1 LGTRLAA
8 KVWNGLAISNA
19 CGHPN
24 IKAHDNKYRFQYVMT
39 QARWRGKI
47 RSLRRKSI
55 AAGISFVPSAAARRY
70 NGGHAMSLLNEIEP
84 LKQSALAE
92 LKTAADLAALDHA
105 KGAWIGPHGKFTAL
119 MKQLGSLPKEEKPA
133 AGKRINAAK
142 AELEAALAARREEL
156 ELKAALPK
164 EPTDF
169 TMPGRRR
176 ALGRLHPLTQIS
188 EDIVRAFRKIGF
200 AVADGPEVED
210 DWHCFDALNTPADHP
225 ARDTHDTFYLVG
237 QASSLPPG
245 LPAPDSSRAGSPPA
259 AGRMPAPLLLRT
271 HTSSVQIRV
280 MKSQPPPIR
289 IIAPGRVY
297 RRDNADAT
305 HNPTFHQIEGLY
317 VDKGVTVGDLKGTVE
332 FVFKELM
339 GPDVKLRFRPHYFS
353 YTEPSLEIDFTNSLV
368 KKLGK
373 DWLEIAGC
381 GMVHP
386 QVFENVGYDP
396 EVWTGWA
403 FGFGIERI
411 AMIRY
416 GIDDIRLFYE
426 NDVRFLGQF

>member
-1 LGTRLAA
+1 
-8 KVWNGLAISNA
+8 
-19 CGHPN
+19 
-24 IKAHDNKYRFQYVMT
+24 
-39 QARWRGKI
+39 
-47 RSLRRKSI
+47 
-55 AAGISFVPSAAARRY
+55 
-70 NGGHAMSLLNEIEP
+70 MSLVNEIEP
-84 LKQSALAE
+84 LKQAALSE
-92 LKTAADLAALDHA
+92 LKAAPDVGGLEQA
-105 KGAWIGPHGKFTAL
+105 KGAWIGPHGRFTAL
-119 MKQLGSLPKEEKPA
+119 MKQLGTLAKEERPA
-133 AGKRINAAK
+133 VGKLINAAK
-142 AELEAALAARREEL
+142 VELETALLARREEL
-156 ELKAALPK
+156 DQKAALPA

-169 TMPGRRR
+169 TLPGRRR
-176 ALGRLHPLTQIS
+176 AVGKTHPLTQVTD
-188 EDIVRAFRKIGF
+188 DIVRAFRKIGF
-200 AVADGPEVED
+200 VVADGPEIED
-210 DWHCFDALNTPADHP
+210 DFHCFDALNTPADHP
-225 ARDTHDTFYLVG
+225 ARDSQDTFYLAEREKPKEGATPARGSAGVEF
-237 QASSLPPG
+237 PG
-245 LPAPDSSRAGSPPA
+245 PY
-259 AGRMPAPLLLRT
+259 LLRT

-289 IIAPGRVY
+289 LIAPGRVY

-317 VDKGVTVGDLKGTVE
+317 VDRNVTVGDLKGTVE
-332 FVFKELM
+332 FVFKEVM

-411 AMIRY
+411 AMLRY
-416 GIDDIRLFYE
+416 GVSDIRLFYE
-426 NDVRFLGQF
+426 NDLRFLRQF

>member
-1 LGTRLAA
+1 M
-8 KVWNGLAISNA
+8 
-19 CGHPN
+19 P
-24 IKAHDNKYRFQYVMT
+24 
-39 QARWRGKI
+39 
-47 RSLRRKSI
+47 
-55 AAGISFVPSAAARRY
+55 
-70 NGGHAMSLLNEIEP
+70 LLDEIES
-84 LKQSALAE
+84 LKQAALGE
-92 LKTAADLAALDHA
+92 LQVAADLPTLEQA

-119 MKQLGSLPKEEKPA
+119 MKQLGTLPKEEKPV
-133 AGKRINAAK
+133 AGKAVNAAK
-142 AELEAALAARREEL
+142 VELEAALTARREKL
-156 ELKAALPK
+156 ELKAALPT

-169 TMPGRRR
+169 TLPGRRR
-176 ALGRLHPLTQIS
+176 LLGKLHPLTQVTD
-188 EDIVRAFRKIGF
+188 DIVRAFRKIGF
-200 AVADGPEVED
+200 VVADGPEIED
-210 DWHCFDALNTPADHP
+210 EFHCFDALNTPADHP
-225 ARDTHDTFYLVG
+225 ARDTQDTFYVENVPG
-237 QASSLPPG
+237 ASRSASGPG
-245 LPAPDSSRAGSPPA
+245 ETPGARS
-259 AGRMPAPLLLRT
+259 LLRT

-280 MKSQPPPIR
+280 MQKQPPPIR

-317 VDKGVTVGDLKGTVE
+317 VDKNVTVGDLKGTVE
-332 FVFKELM
+332 FVFKEVL
-339 GPDVKLRFRPHYFS
+339 GDDVKLRFRPHYFS

-411 AMIRY
+411 AMLRY
-416 GIDDIRLFYE
+416 GINDIRLFYE
-426 NDVRFLGQF
+426 NDLRFLRQF

>member
-1 LGTRLAA
+1 
-8 KVWNGLAISNA
+8 
-19 CGHPN
+19 
-24 IKAHDNKYRFQYVMT
+24 
-39 QARWRGKI
+39 
-47 RSLRRKSI
+47 
-55 AAGISFVPSAAARRY
+55 
-70 NGGHAMSLLNEIEP
+70 MSLLNEIEP

-92 LKTAADLAALDHA
+92 LKAAGDLATLEHA
-105 KGAWIGPHGKFTAL
+105 KGAWIGPHGRFTGL
-119 MKQLGSLPKEEKPA
+119 MKQLGALPREDKPA
-133 AGKRINAAK
+133 AGKLINAAK
-142 AELEAALAARREEL
+142 VELEAALVARREEL
-156 ELKAALPK
+156 ELTAALPR

-169 TMPGRRR
+169 TLPGRRR
-176 ALGRLHPLTQIS
+176 VVGKLHPLTQVTD
-188 EDIVRAFRKIGF
+188 DIVRAFRKIGF
-200 AVADGPEVED
+200 VVADGPEIED
-210 DWHCFDALNTPADHP
+210 DFHCFDALNTPADHP
-225 ARDTHDTFYLVG
+225 ARDTQDTFYVG
-237 QASSLPPG
+237 AGALSASPSPGGAGEGGPTQAKPY
-245 LPAPDSSRAGSPPA
+245 
-259 AGRMPAPLLLRT
+259 LLRT

-317 VDKGVTVGDLKGTVE
+317 VDRGVTVSDLKGTVE

-339 GPDVKLRFRPHYFS
+339 GDDVKLRFRPHYFS
-353 YTEPSLEIDFTNSLV
+353 YTEPSLEIDFTNALV

-411 AMIRY
+411 AMLRY
-416 GIDDIRLFYE
+416 GINDIRLFYE
-426 NDVRFLGQF
+426 NDVRFLRQF

>member
-1 LGTRLAA
+1 
-8 KVWNGLAISNA
+8 
-19 CGHPN
+19 
-24 IKAHDNKYRFQYVMT
+24 
-39 QARWRGKI
+39 
-47 RSLRRKSI
+47 
-55 AAGISFVPSAAARRY
+55 
-70 NGGHAMSLLNEIEP
+70 MSLLNEIEP
-84 LKQSALAE
+84 LKQAALAD
-92 LKTAADLAALDHA
+92 LKAAADLAALEQA
-105 KGAWIGPHGKFTAL
+105 KGKWIGPHGNFTGL
-119 MKQLGSLPKEEKPA
+119 MKQLGSLSKEEKPA
-133 AGKRINAAK
+133 AGKAINAAK
-142 AELEAALAARREEL
+142 MELEAALAARREEL

-169 TMPGRRR
+169 TLPGRRR
-176 ALGRLHPLTQIS
+176 AVGRLHPLTQVTD
-188 EDIVRAFRKIGF
+188 DIVRAFRKIGF
-200 AVADGPEVED
+200 VVADGPEIED
-210 DWHCFDALNTPADHP
+210 DYHCFDSLNTPADHP
-225 ARDTHDTFYLVG
+225 ARDSQDTFYLG
-237 QASSLPPG
+237 TDATKTARPS
-245 LPAPDSSRAGSPPA
+245 
-259 AGRMPAPLLLRT
+259 LLRT

-305 HNPTFHQIEGLY
+305 HNPTFQQIEGLY

-332 FVFKELM
+332 FVFKQVL
-339 GPDVKLRFRPHYFS
+339 GSDVKLRFRPHYFS

-396 EVWTGWA
+396 EVWSGWA

-411 AMIRY
+411 AMLRY
-416 GIDDIRLFYE
+416 GINDIRLFYE
-426 NDVRFLGQF
+426 NDARFLSQF